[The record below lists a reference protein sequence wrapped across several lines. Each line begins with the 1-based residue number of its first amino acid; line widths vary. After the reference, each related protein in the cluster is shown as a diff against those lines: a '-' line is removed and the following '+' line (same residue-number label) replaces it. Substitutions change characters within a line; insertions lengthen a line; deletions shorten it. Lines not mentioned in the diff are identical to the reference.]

1 MPSTTQY
8 AVFISVDA
16 SKDNDTYVYLKAYD
30 GLPPDVDRFGSNEL
44 YKSVYISE
52 DRHDA
57 FHEYLSICPFDE
69 ERGRLVN
76 KVPTRL
82 VAAIETL
89 RTLNSNVDFM
99 FLSGNGHFP
108 QNKEAAENAYMNNH
122 GML

>member
-16 SKDNDTYVYLKAYD
+16 TKDNDTYVYLKEYN
-30 GLPPDVDRFGSNEL
+30 GLPPDIDRFGSNEL

-57 FHEYLSICPFDE
+57 FHEYLNICAFDE

-89 RTLNSNVDFM
+89 RAFNSNVNFL
-99 FLSGNGHFP
+99 FLSGNGCFP
-108 QNKEAAENAYMNNH
+108 QNKEAAEGAYMNNH